1 MKSFDILLK
10 KSIKAEKELR
20 FYIYAIFVLATVF
33 SFLIF
38 LSSNQTFVELLYR
51 ENGMVSIMYVLIC
64 TVLIAIYIYLKSLY
78 RNYFDQIRKDIG
90 ILISMGM
97 PRKKLKKRLIVENL
111 GFIIM
116 ADAAGVT
123 VGFCVYAIVIL
134 HFILDR
140 DENIFNGVLIGIFWL
155 AVISILFVCLMG
167 IVYNQRIINNQ
178 NIYEI
183 ISNRDGKMKRNT
195 NGAVQARVGFF
206 FLVGG
211 NCVLLYNKIGMVE
224 HSNLLPIVSV
234 CIVCIGIYFTVL
246 SFGYWFSVILQRKK
260 GASWNLILLN
270 EIRNHYR
277 NSAKAL
283 SAYAIINWLL
293 VFLMVIIMML
303 GLENWSLDA
312 SDSPFEYVLEF
323 GENQYGDMESF
334 LLQQQNSIR
343 ECYMIPSVDGYAIYG
358 ETGITMIPEKS
369 YNAIMG
375 RMLNIESGHTIVLSQ
390 LDRSMVSI
398 TKEADGREW
407 HYWEIDEEI
416 PIDVE
421 GNKYCFFTDYEIW
434 EYLFNCEDSQ
444 RRILILNDEDF
455 STVAQQ
461 GFLFYKLCINL
472 TENACFDS
480 NIVSENIRLIGK
492 WDHYLRIQ
500 KENRILIFSLV
511 TTLVVLCILLLL
523 TQHMQYISEK
533 NGRKRD
539 YNLQITLGIEK
550 DCREKVRKKSLWI
563 KNLLPVFIGGLT
575 GCLCTIC
582 FIKDMN
588 MYLAVLPFTI
598 FLLECIM
605 QICVYFIESRFNF

>member
-1 MKSFDILLK
+1 MKSFDILLI

-206 FLVGG
+206 FSGG
-211 NCVLLYNKIGMVE
+211 
-224 HSNLLPIVSV
+224 
-234 CIVCIGIYFTVL
+234 
-246 SFGYWFSVILQRKK
+246 W
-260 GASWNLILLN
+260 
-270 EIRNHYR
+270 
-277 NSAKAL
+277 
-283 SAYAIINWLL
+283 
-293 VFLMVIIMML
+293 
-303 GLENWSLDA
+303 
-312 SDSPFEYVLEF
+312 
-323 GENQYGDMESF
+323 
-334 LLQQQNSIR
+334 
-343 ECYMIPSVDGYAIYG
+343 
-358 ETGITMIPEKS
+358 
-369 YNAIMG
+369 
-375 RMLNIESGHTIVLSQ
+375 
-390 LDRSMVSI
+390 
-398 TKEADGREW
+398 
-407 HYWEIDEEI
+407 
-416 PIDVE
+416 
-421 GNKYCFFTDYEIW
+421 
-434 EYLFNCEDSQ
+434 
-444 RRILILNDEDF
+444 
-455 STVAQQ
+455 
-461 GFLFYKLCINL
+461 KLCP
-472 TENACFDS
+472 A
-480 NIVSENIRLIGK
+480 
-492 WDHYLRIQ
+492 
-500 KENRILIFSLV
+500 
-511 TTLVVLCILLLL
+511 
-523 TQHMQYISEK
+523 
-533 NGRKRD
+533 
-539 YNLQITLGIEK
+539 LQ
-550 DCREKVRKKSLWI
+550 
-563 KNLLPVFIGGLT
+563 
-575 GCLCTIC
+575 
-582 FIKDMN
+582 
-588 MYLAVLPFTI
+588 
-598 FLLECIM
+598 
-605 QICVYFIESRFNF
+605 